1 MLAVSFVTPPNTKA
15 KKETPYQAGYDHG
28 CNDAKLTLPNRYISQ
43 PGKGPNFHTQEFM
56 SGYNAGLRVCSNK
69 PSPIGSSSSILF
81 KQGYAKGTMDAKSL
95 SHSQASTMRP
105 EDVDC
110 DSDINPKASNVD
122 YCSGYQ
128 HGFANTMNNN
138 NDNNNKNTLSTTST
152 STNGFPAAA
161 KSSPS
166 SAQVVAPPPKVCSD
180 GSAPDANGK
189 CSPVSQAPD
198 QGATLST
205 TTTPL
210 QDHDHKASNLGG
222 SLSSSDNN
230 NPAPPLSVE
239 NNNKN
244 NNNINNDNNH

>member
-28 CNDAKLTLPNRYISQ
+28 CSYAKLTLPNRYISQ

-56 SGYNAGLRVCSNK
+56 SGYNAVLRVCSNK
-69 PSPIGSSSSILF
+69 PSPIGSSSSSSSSILF
-81 KQGYAKGTMDAKSL
+81 KQGYAKGIMDAKSL
-95 SHSQASTMRP
+95 SRSQVSTMRP

-110 DSDINPKASNVD
+110 DSDIDPKASNID

-128 HGFANTMNNN
+128 HGLADTMN
-138 NDNNNKNTLSTTST
+138 NNNKNTLSTTST
-152 STNGFPAAA
+152 STDGLPAAS

-189 CSPVSQAPD
+189 CSPVSQAPTD
-198 QGATLST
+198 QGATLS

-210 QDHDHKASNLGG
+210 QDHDHKGSNLGG

-230 NPAPPLSVE
+230 NPVPSPSIE